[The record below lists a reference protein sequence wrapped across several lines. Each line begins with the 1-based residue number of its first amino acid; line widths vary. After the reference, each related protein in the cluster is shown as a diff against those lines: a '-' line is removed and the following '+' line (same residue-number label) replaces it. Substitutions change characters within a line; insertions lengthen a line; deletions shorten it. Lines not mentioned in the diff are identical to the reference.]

1 MQNAINEIY
10 QTVECYEN
18 ISSCQEAILVL
29 ENYIRDFKALAEWFK
44 VSWDYEATP
53 PPQRPQSLAWEIRK
67 SNPAPRIRTKS
78 LSSPAAS
85 GKSSPSFSGKNSPC
99 HVPLSANSSA
109 GEIPLIQIKEI
120 PEDSD
125 QNSSNKKTTSSSQ
138 TEENTISEVTT
149 EGFSVISRIDAGC
162 QTDLDDDNLTLA
174 EYLEKYK
181 VESEKV
187 EETVAISDVTNIVN
201 ENVDTDV
208 KNEDDKIKKL
218 NDVKPASPPEV
229 PIVKSISPKTDQ
241 KKPIQPK
248 YSTILNRTSI
258 SNVTTPV
265 KSKPVLGKTVPP
277 ATRPTPTTTIITRRQ
292 IPNRPVTQTR
302 ISTTSRNESAK
313 PQAQNLKSTQS
324 QHRKN
329 DQFPP
334 TNIVNRLTVRSKTMI
349 GIPTKSSNKSPSL
362 NSSSST
368 LIASNEHLSVP
379 TSRKSEPKN
388 IPSNDGWLT
397 VKTRRRSSLHWA
409 NRFNQPTGYASL
421 PTLSLLNEN
430 EPKQKSEEKLPK
442 AKSGSSSSDERKKDK
457 DVKKKNGVK
466 KTPEKPIR
474 ERKINSAPATG
485 KSAIPPAEPVTS
497 IQRQK
502 SDLTGLKLKSL
513 RKEYLRSEK
522 TLNKEKLLQN
532 TSEKP
537 SENPKSSELNAKPE
551 EVELNSELDLHEKVD
566 MNIQTTPM
574 FSNSVQELYSMCNQC
589 DDADVHN
596 LDPSTLALVNHALSS
611 CDELEEHDA
620 ENDENQ
626 RKLLEEQESLERQI
640 RELENAEIDVDTETD
655 ETDCEVTIDLD
666 SEINE
671 DICSDTLEE
680 TDENMTLEMRYHA
693 FLSDMSIGERVAT
706 LATLQALVARH
717 PGRAQE
723 LHQKLSSPSRRR
735 SLHETLKKYQAKQAR
750 AQEMREILQKEKA
763 LKIQQLLTRVE
774 DVKAAKQ
781 QLIDEKRLRME
792 ERLQRAAE
800 NRSQF
805 LKDKVRKA
813 HDEEEKLREIAFIKN
828 LEAQNKRLD
837 MVESFKEHEVR
848 MQDIEQERQKKV
860 EEKAAKEAAAGRRR
874 FELER
879 ERQRKLEKLRE
890 TRVEREKRIGEF
902 LINVLFFSY

>member
-1 MQNAINEIY
+1 M
-10 QTVECYEN
+10 
-18 ISSCQEAILVL
+18 
-29 ENYIRDFKALAEWFK
+29 
-44 VSWDYEATP
+44 SWDYEATP
-53 PPQRPQSLAWEIRK
+53 PPQRPHSLAWEIRK
-67 SNPAPRIRTKS
+67 SNPAPRMRTKS

-109 GEIPLIQIKEI
+109 TEISLIQIKEI
-120 PEDSD
+120 PEDID
-125 QNSSNKKTTSSSQ
+125 QNSLSKKTSSSQ
-138 TEENTISEVTT
+138 TDENTISEEITA
-149 EGFSVISRIDAGC
+149 GFSLISKIDAEC

-181 VESEKV
+181 
-187 EETVAISDVTNIVN
+187 
-201 ENVDTDV
+201 
-208 KNEDDKIKKL
+208 DDKIEKVIFDEEKSDINVNSAHESIQKLVKDDESKK
-218 NDVKPASPPEV
+218 NQDVFAPDVIPKFV
-229 PIVKSISPKTDQ
+229 SPKLDK

-248 YSTILNRTSI
+248 YSTILNRSTTASNFNTVVKPKLTGARNVAPPARI
-258 SNVTTPV
+258 TPSNVQIN
-265 KSKPVLGKTVPP
+265 KK
-277 ATRPTPTTTIITRRQ
+277 Q
-292 IPNRPVTQTR
+292 IPNGCTVQIKTA
-302 ISTTSRNESAK
+302 SNSRNEPIKS
-313 PQAQNLKSTQS
+313 QSQNLKSSQL
-324 QHRKN
+324 QHRIN
-329 DQFPP
+329 EQFP
-334 TNIVNRLTVRSKTMI
+334 TAKISNRLTARSKTMI
-349 GIPTKSSNKSPSL
+349 VMTTKSKNSPSL
-362 NSSSST
+362 NCSTSTLVASNEQLSSSS
-368 LIASNEHLSVP
+368 
-379 TSRKSEPKN
+379 SRKSEPKN
-388 IPSNDGWLT
+388 IPSSDGWLT

-430 EPKQKSEEKLPK
+430 ETNLKPEINLSNEKSDLKTD
-442 AKSGSSSSDERKKDK
+442 SSSDEKKK

-466 KTPEKPIR
+466 KAPEKSIR
-474 ERKINSAPATG
+474 ESKLNSVLSIKKQAAV
-485 KSAIPPAEPVTS
+485 SISEESQQHNTS
-497 IQRQK
+497 IKRQK
-502 SDLTGLKLKSL
+502 SDLTGLKLKAL
-513 RKEYLRSEK
+513 RKEFLRLEK
-522 TLNKEKLLQN
+522 AFNKEKVNKLD
-532 TSEKP
+532 E
-537 SENPKSSELNAKPE
+537 KSSSLSTPELISDQHKSKTILAEHQRIN
-551 EVELNSELDLHEKVD
+551 LLSESDIHEKVD

-574 FSNSVQELYSMCNQC
+574 FSDTVQKLYSMCNQC
-589 DDADVHN
+589 DEDEIHDN
-596 LDPSTLALVNHALSS
+596 PSPLSLINQSLSS

-666 SEINE
+666 SEVN
-671 DICSDTLEE
+671 DDVSNDNVLE
-680 TDENMTLEMRYHA
+680 TDENISLEMRYQA
-693 FLSDMSIGERVAT
+693 FLSDMTIGERVAT

-750 AQEMREILQKEKA
+750 AQEMREILQKEKSF
-763 LKIQQLLTRVE
+763 KIQQLLTRVE

-781 QLIDEKRLRME
+781 QLIEEKRLRME

-828 LEAQNKRLD
+828 IEAQNKRLD
-837 MVESFKEHEVR
+837 FLESFKEYEVR
-848 MQDIEQERQKKV
+848 MQDLEQERQKKV

-890 TRVEREKRIGEF
+890 TRREREKRIGLYIIF
-902 LINVLFFSY
+902 LNLISHLQNIIFCYNIYKN